1 MQTHLIE
8 KRDIINLEVEKYTEP
23 LHQYTSDWNLLEPNF
38 QEHAFLVSGY
48 DDDPRELHEIRE
60 VVWFMDAFDKELPF
74 WLYFANLKEPGTSAW
89 MIQCLCSAGMTDYD
103 SGRIAVMLDKKRY
116 ENFMKWQLS
125 YINDIMRRSGA
136 PEEVIGKKL
145 MDVAECVRS
154 LVTLPV

>member
-1 MQTHLIE
+1 
-8 KRDIINLEVEKYTEP
+8 
-23 LHQYTSDWNLLEPNF
+23 
-38 QEHAFLVSGY
+38 
-48 DDDPRELHEIRE
+48 
-60 VVWFMDAFDKELPF
+60 MDAFDKELPF
-74 WLYFANLKEPGTSAW
+74 WLYFAKFKEPGTNAW

-136 PEEVIGKKL
+136 PAEVIGKKL